1 MKIKVPVIFMKK
13 ILIIVS
19 GIILLLIGIRM
30 GAKIYMD
37 NKVTKELEYQRESA
51 ISLRNEYT
59 DLEEIIFNKDGGQ
72 FSKTENDF
80 GTWYI
85 DVKLK
90 ISDNWYEIATGKDG
104 GSYGGVDKDFPEEKI
119 GKETKNSVIV
129 KYSNGDEA
137 VLK

>member
-1 MKIKVPVIFMKK
+1 MKK

-19 GIILLLIGIRM
+19 GMFLLLTGIGL
-30 GAKIYMD
+30 GGKVYMD
-37 NKVTKELEYQRESA
+37 NKATKELEYQRESA
-51 ISLRNEYT
+51 MSLRNEYT
-59 DLEEIIFNKDGGQ
+59 DLEEIIFDKDGGQ

-90 ISDNWYEIATGKDG
+90 ISDNWYEITIGKNG
-104 GSYGGVDKDFPEEKI
+104 GSYGGVDEDFLEEKT
-119 GKETKNSVIV
+119 GKKTKNSVKV